1 MKSWT
6 QSKTVIVNGLSLA
19 AGVLTVAV
27 GSELV
32 AQYPRTAATLA
43 SALYAVNIA
52 LRFITSVPIG

>member
-19 AGVLTVAV
+19 AGLLTVAV
-27 GSELV
+27 GSEFV
-32 AQYPRTAATLA
+32 AQYPRTSALLATTLA
-43 SALYAVNIA
+43 GVNVA